1 MAGPRFDDISK
12 VRSLASVAGD
22 EVIKSIRKA
31 TNEEWDSIVD
41 TVESAIYFQ
50 TREWFDIWAD
60 YAGFENDTRLICFDS
75 GKKVLLP
82 LDRMNLLRGLVK
94 VHFLAP
100 KGMGGFVTNDE
111 LDADEKK
118 ALFKILKRIGMLYCA
133 ANPYDKLTNEF
144 DRFNNEDFTQILD
157 LSEGFEPLFKKWT
170 WGHYSRARK
179 GLREGITAELAATE
193 EDWKSY
199 FELYQDNLARWGRKT
214 TNTYQW
220 SLFEIMYRKN
230 SPKIKLWLAKY
241 QGQIISGALCFYH
254 NKHVA
259 YWHSATSQRFFKK
272 LNATHVL
279 QYCII
284 KDACENGFLLYDFM
298 PSGGIQGVVDFKTGF
313 SPQTKALHIYLSPSL
328 MFADFIRKRIRNS
341 ALYKALMQNT
351 GF

>member
-1 MAGPRFDDISK
+1 M
-12 VRSLASVAGD
+12 
-22 EVIKSIRKA
+22 IKSVRKA

-82 LDRMNLLRGLVK
+82 LDRMNLFKGLVK

-111 LDADEKK
+111 LDADEKR
-118 ALFKILKRIGMLYCA
+118 ALFKILKKIGILYCA

-144 DRFNNEDFTQILD
+144 DKFNNEDFTQILD

-179 GLREGITAELAATE
+179 GLREGITAEVAATE
-193 EDWKSY
+193 DDWKSY
-199 FELYQDNLARWGRKT
+199 FELYQDNLARWGKKT

-220 SLFEIMYRKN
+220 NLFKIMYRKN

-284 KDACENGFLLYDFM
+284 KDACEKGFLLYDFM
-298 PSGGIQGVVDFKTGF
+298 PSSGIQGVVDFKTGF

-328 MFADFIRKRIRNS
+328 RFADFIRKKVRNN